1 MFTVLLTISITEV
14 PKVKTQQN
22 SSMTFCKMLK
32 KQKVYLVEVLLKRIR
47 LNGNSIGFHPQSR
60 KLELHTKQIVPCE
73 RTAKEVSFER

>member
-1 MFTVLLTISITEV
+1 MFTVLLTISIPEV

-32 KQKVYLVEVLLKRIR
+32 NKKYLVEVLLKKIH
-47 LNGNSIGFHPQSR
+47 LNGNSIGFSHPQSQ

-73 RTAKEVSFER
+73 STAE

>member
-1 MFTVLLTISITEV
+1 MFTVLLTISIPEV

-22 SSMTFCKMLK
+22 SPMTFCKMLK
-32 KQKVYLVEVLLKRIR
+32 NKKYLVEVLLKRIR

-60 KLELHTKQIVPCE
+60 KLELHTKPLVPCE